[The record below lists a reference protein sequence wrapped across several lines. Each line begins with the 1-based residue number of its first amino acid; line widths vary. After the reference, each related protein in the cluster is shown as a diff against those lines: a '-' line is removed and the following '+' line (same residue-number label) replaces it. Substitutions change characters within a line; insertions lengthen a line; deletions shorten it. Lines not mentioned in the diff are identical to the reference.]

1 MFTFILHLYVTIA
14 DNDVE
19 CAIKIN
25 ESTQS
30 YNNYDHNIILNI
42 IIISKLLHV
51 IVFIFILT
59 AYKLRRAEYSSL
71 FNKYS
76 VLGRE
81 LISSSSD
88 TFDKLYASVNNLETI
103 RSVA

>member
-42 IIISKLLHV
+42 IIISN
-51 IVFIFILT
+51 
-59 AYKLRRAEYSSL
+59 YCM
-71 FNKYS
+71 
-76 VLGRE
+76 
-81 LISSSSD
+81 
-88 TFDKLYASVNNLETI
+88 
-103 RSVA
+103 

>member
-14 DNDVE
+14 DNDME

-30 YNNYDHNIILNI
+30 YKNYNHNIIHNI
-42 IIISKLLHV
+42 IIISKLLHI

-59 AYKLRRAEYSSL
+59 A
-71 FNKYS
+71 
-76 VLGRE
+76 
-81 LISSSSD
+81 
-88 TFDKLYASVNNLETI
+88 
-103 RSVA
+103 

>member
-14 DNDVE
+14 DNDME

-30 YNNYDHNIILNI
+30 YKNYNHNIILN

-59 AYKLRRAEYSSL
+59 AYKLRRAGYYSL

>member
-1 MFTFILHLYVTIA
+1 MFTFILYLYVTIA

-25 ESTQS
+25 ESMQS
-30 YNNYDHNIILNI
+30 YNNYDHNILNI
-42 IIISKLLHV
+42 TIISKLLNV

-59 AYKLRRAEYSSL
+59 AYKLKRAEYSSL
-71 FNKYS
+71 FNKSS
-76 VLGRE
+76 VMGRE